1 MVTSKLDM
9 TPCQWLSM
17 LMFSPK
23 VIVIVVM
30 IRLLQGGSSSYEGGR
45 SEVSMLF
52 RWLFII
58 VTVVLATIFEY

>member
-1 MVTSKLDM
+1 
-9 TPCQWLSM
+9 M

-30 IRLLQGGSSSYEGGR
+30 IRLLQEGSSSYEGGR